1 VAEPTA
7 ERADLPVLGQLA
19 RPRKLFS
26 TPPGRRRYRRAT
38 DVFLLVP
45 ALLALGVLVVAY
57 PPSRFERALAV
68 FVGSFPDWLEPV
80 WETLY
85 GALVV
90 WAVLGLL
97 AAVVTRRLQLVLAAA
112 GAALGAL
119 ALAALATWLAGA
131 GWPPAGAD
139 GPLWL
144 RTGESGF
151 TVLGLAAFA
160 AVALVVG
167 PYLVRPLQRFGHWV
181 VVLGVFGALLAQV
194 ASPSATLASFVI
206 ALAAATAVRLALGT
220 SAGHPETEAVV
231 ASLAELGVAVDALQP
246 AARQPAGVFVARG
259 VDTSGAPLLVKVY
272 GRDAYDTQL
281 LEKAWRTVFYSDDGP
296 RARLSR
302 LEAAEHEALV
312 TLLAAQAGVHVPGV
326 LIAAESSAGDAL
338 LVLRDAR
345 QPLDGLP
352 ADRLADALLAEAWGV
367 VRALGDARIA
377 HHRIGPDTLMLLD
390 GRVGIV
396 ELDRATVAARDDQLR
411 RDEAQLLG
419 TTAALAGVDRAV
431 AAARSALGD
440 AALAELLPFVQPA
453 AFGPSLRRA
462 LKTAEVD
469 VDDLRAAAAEAVGLE
484 APELVRLRRVTWG
497 TAIQV
502 ALLTLAITTLIGAA
516 SGLDFEELRT
526 TLDDALWG
534 WVVLGFLVAQLPR
547 FAQAVSTLGSVP
559 TRLPFLPVYA
569 MQLATGYMNLALPS
583 TFARMAINI
592 RFFQRQG
599 VPPATAVTSGAID
612 SLVSTVAQAMLL
624 VLLLLFS
631 SATLDFDLGS
641 PSGPPTRALVA
652 VVVLAALLLGVALAV
667 RRVRAGIRERIG
679 RWWPEVKATLANL
692 RAGNKLGLLVGGSVA
707 AEVLFAI
714 ALGTFA
720 YAMGSEIALAQLLL
734 INISVSLLASFVPVP
749 GGIGVQEFGLTLGLT
764 AAGMS
769 EEAALAAVLLYRA
782 ATFYLPPLWGFVAMR
797 WLQRNGSL

>member
-1 VAEPTA
+1 MDEPTA
-7 ERADLPVLGQLA
+7 DPPVLGQLA
-19 RPRKLFS
+19 RPRKVFS

-45 ALLALGVLVVAY
+45 ALVALAVLVVAY
-57 PPSRFERALAV
+57 PPSRFERTLTAFIA
-68 FVGSFPDWLEPV
+68 SFPAWLEPV

-90 WAVLGLL
+90 WAVVGLV
-97 AAVVTRRLQLVLAAA
+97 AALLTRRLLVVVAAV
-112 GAALGAL
+112 GAALGAIG
-119 ALAALATWLAGA
+119 LAAVSSWVAVGSWPEGA
-131 GWPPAGAD
+131 GI
-139 GPLWL
+139 LKL
-144 RTGESGF
+144 RTGESSF
-151 TVLGLAAFA
+151 TVLGLAAFV
-160 AVALVVG
+160 AVALVAG
-167 PYLVRPLQRFGHWV
+167 PYLVRPLQRLGTWLL
-181 VVLGVFGALLAQV
+181 VLGSVGALLAEI
-194 ASPSATLASFVI
+194 ASPSATLAAFAI
-206 ALAAATAVRLALGT
+206 AFAAAAAVRLALGT

-231 ASLAELGVAVDALQP
+231 ASLAELGIAVTKLQP

-259 VDTSGAPLLVKVY
+259 VDADGAPLLVKVY

-281 LEKAWRTVFYSDDGP
+281 LEKAWRTVFYADDGP

-302 LEAAEHEALV
+302 IEAAEHEALV

-326 LIAAESSAGDAL
+326 VLAAESSAGDAL

-352 ADRLADALLAEAWGV
+352 VDRLDDALLREAWRV

-377 HHRIGPDTLMLLD
+377 HHRIGPDTLALLD
-390 GRVGIV
+390 GRVGVV
-396 ELDRATVAARDDQLR
+396 ELDRATVAARDDQLL
-411 RDEAQLLG
+411 RDRAQLLG
-419 TTAALAGVDRAV
+419 TLTALVGVERAV
-431 AAARSALGD
+431 SVAAEAVGD
-440 AALAELLPFVQPA
+440 EGLAELLPYLQPA
-453 AFGPSLRRA
+453 AFGPTLRRA
-462 LKTAEVD
+462 LKSAEID
-469 VDDLRAAAAEAVGLE
+469 VDDLRAATAAAAGED

-497 TAIQV
+497 TAVQV
-502 ALLTLAITTLIGAA
+502 ALLTLAVTTLIGAA
-516 SGLDFEELRT
+516 SGLDYEELRS
-526 TLDDALWG
+526 TLDGALWG
-534 WVVLGFLVAQLPR
+534 WVALGFLVAQLPR
-547 FAQAVSTLGSVP
+547 LAQSLSTLGSVP
-559 TRLPFLPVYA
+559 ARLPFLPVYG

-583 TFARMAINI
+583 NFARMAVNI

-612 SLVSTVAQAMLL
+612 SFVSTVAQAALL
-624 VLLLLFS
+624 ALLLLFS

-652 VVVLAALLLGVALAV
+652 VVVLALLLVAIALAV
-667 RRVRAGIRERIG
+667 RRIRTAIREG
-679 RWWPEVKATLANL
+679 AARWWPDVKATLASL
-692 RAGNKLGLLVGGSVA
+692 RAGNKLGLLVGGSVG

-720 YAMGSEIALAQLLL
+720 YAMGTEIGLAQLLL

-764 AAGMS
+764 AAGMT

-797 WLQRNGSL
+797 WLQRNGHL